1 MSEAAASLPADV
13 MYTKAIADVCVE
25 GEFSTAENNFYAET
39 GVLTRCDIHK
49 RLCSGCVIC

>member
-39 GVLTRCDIHK
+39 GVHTRCDIHK